1 MNSDEKS
8 QLDQKTKISEI
19 FQFLTRYCTVQTPK
33 KSPGQMLSKRKSSG
47 IEPEE
52 PEKLEA
58 LLSKL
63 KDEEYVKE
71 NLRPEDDSL
80 TVEQEDFI
88 LYLAQPMVENKENQ
102 RLMRSFAIE
111 ELALYFIKYRT
122 EESFTSIKEHVD
134 LMK

>member
-1 MNSDEKS
+1 
-8 QLDQKTKISEI
+8 
-19 FQFLTRYCTVQTPK
+19 
-33 KSPGQMLSKRKSSG
+33 MLSKRKSSG

-122 EESFTSIKEHVD
+122 EESFSSIKEHVD